1 MKKIGFIGLGMMAE
15 AIIGGMIQ
23 SGWDPA
29 LISGSD
35 PSVERRQYMADK
47 YKIKAL
53 DDNQLV
59 AKDNPYLVLAVK
71 PQYFANVL
79 PDLQAALPEEACV
92 LSIMAGITTARLE
105 GALGEARRVVRIMP
119 NTPALVGWGTAAVS
133 PGQNAQK
140 EDLALARQIFS
151 AVGSVF
157 EVEEKLINAVSG
169 VSGSGPAYV
178 YVMIQALADGGV
190 RMGLSRALAQ
200 QLAAETLRGAAQMVL
215 NNPDHPEALKDK
227 VCSPGGTTIEAIYA
241 LEKAGFRAALMEA
254 VQVSTEK
261 ADKL

>member
-1 MKKIGFIGLGMMAE
+1 MKKIGFVGLGMMAE

-35 PSVERRQYMADK
+35 PSESRRNYMAEK
-47 YKIKAL
+47 YKITTL
-53 DDNQLV
+53 NDNQQV
-59 AKDNPYLVLAVK
+59 ARGNSYLVLAVK
-71 PQYFANVL
+71 PQYFAAVL
-79 PDLQAALPEEACV
+79 PDLQAALLDEGCV

-105 GALGEARRVVRIMP
+105 EALGKERRVVRIMP
-119 NTPALVGWGTAAVS
+119 NTPALVGMGTAAVS
-133 PGQNAQK
+133 PGQNALK
-140 EDLALARQIFS
+140 EDVALARQIFA
-151 AVGSVF
+151 AVGSVV

-169 VSGSGPAYV
+169 VSGSGPAYA

-190 RMGLSRALAQ
+190 RMGLSRPLAQ

-215 NNPDHPEALKDK
+215 NSADHPEALKDK
-227 VCSPGGTTIEAIYA
+227 VCSPGGTTIEAIFA

-261 ADKL
+261 AEKL